1 MSFIL
6 RKKGENDSRT
16 NYANNKTKFFDGSYS
31 GDKFEYNDI
40 KKLSKNHLKLSYG
53 SISYSFSL

>member
-16 NYANNKTKFFDGSYS
+16 NYANNKKKFFDDSYS
-31 GDKFEYNDI
+31 GAKLEYKDI
-40 KKLSKNHLKLSYG
+40 KN
-53 SISYSFSL
+53 